1 MPSKSNLMTTYI
13 LLVFIWASTPLA
25 IVWSVADLH
34 MMWALVFAVFYR
46 LADCFIFVAD
56 FKS

>member
-34 MMWALVFAVFYR
+34 
-46 LADCFIFVAD
+46 
-56 FKS
+56 